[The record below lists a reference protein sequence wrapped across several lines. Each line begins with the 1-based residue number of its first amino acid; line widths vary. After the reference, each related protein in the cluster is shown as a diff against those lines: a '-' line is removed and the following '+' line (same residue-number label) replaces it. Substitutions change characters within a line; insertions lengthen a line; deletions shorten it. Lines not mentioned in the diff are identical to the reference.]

1 MKFPQKAIERFN
13 IKVNK
18 TNDCH
23 VWNAARQKQG
33 YGMFSIDGKSMPA
46 HRFSYL
52 LHKGNIAEN
61 MVVHQTCE
69 NNGCVNPNHL
79 ELQTKSQNK
88 KSYSSVRVSKE
99 MFKIIIIW
107 FLECLHQII
116 FVCYQHNIFYWAPTK
131 SSGEPTSRGS
141 CTDYYISQINF

>member
-69 NNGCVNPNHL
+69 NNGCVNPAHL
-79 ELQTKSQNK
+79 VLQTKSQNK
-88 KSYSSVRVSKE
+88 KSYTSVRVSKE
-99 MFKIIIIW
+99 MI
-107 FLECLHQII
+107 
-116 FVCYQHNIFYWAPTK
+116 
-131 SSGEPTSRGS
+131 
-141 CTDYYISQINF
+141 